1 MSSSTRSVTTSPSSE
16 IITEIFDSLKRTER
30 IAFLTPATTFTWA
43 EWIGLIGQLLERYS
57 PLRQARIGLL
67 LRPSGEAYASL
78 IALSCLECDVFLLD
92 PGMSGPAQEQIAV
105 QYHLDATIDPSGDP
119 GLTASGFVHL
129 GPAPSF
135 AGRGQVTIFTS
146 GSTGQPKPVHHDWN
160 SLTRSVRKTN
170 STSPQRW
177 LLTYRPHLFAG
188 LQVFLHC
195 LVNQETLVAHEQGAA
210 VDVVVD
216 LMARSSVTSVSATPS
231 YWRRLITQGALALL
245 RSIPLEQI
253 TLGGEIADEQVLTA
267 LDRLYPRA
275 HLVHIYATSELG
287 RCFSVKDRRAGFP
300 ASFLEATSDDG
311 VELKLEDGELYVR
324 SSNAMLGSGASAGV
338 GKGGGMASDR

>member
-78 IALSCLECDVFLLD
+78 IALIVSSCDVFLLD

-170 STSPQRW
+170 STSPQRR
-177 LLTYRPHLFAG
+177 LLDLPTSSLRRASGVLALSRQSRDACSARAGGGCRCCGRPDGEIIGDVGIGHAVLLAPPDHAG
-188 LQVFLHC
+188 G
-195 LVNQETLVAHEQGAA
+195 TRSSA
-210 VDVVVD
+210 VDP
-216 LMARSSVTSVSATPS
+216 ARTDYS
-231 YWRRLITQGALALL
+231 
-245 RSIPLEQI
+245 
-253 TLGGEIADEQVLTA
+253 GG
-267 LDRLYPRA
+267 R
-275 HLVHIYATSELG
+275 
-287 RCFSVKDRRAGFP
+287 DRRRTS
-300 ASFLEATSDDG
+300 ASNT
-311 VELKLEDGELYVR
+311 
-324 SSNAMLGSGASAGV
+324 
-338 GKGGGMASDR
+338 